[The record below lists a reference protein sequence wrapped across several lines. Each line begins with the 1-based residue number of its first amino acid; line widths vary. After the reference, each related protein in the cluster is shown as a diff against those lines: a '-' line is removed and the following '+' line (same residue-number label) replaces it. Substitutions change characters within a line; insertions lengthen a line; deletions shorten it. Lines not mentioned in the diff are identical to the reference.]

1 MKTNQSILDT
11 IKTAVENLEWNS
23 ETKKQKALNLCI
35 SIFNLYI
42 YEGGDFNTY
51 KELSKEYF
59 ISIIKTMNYVY
70 EIKNNLVNNGILEV
84 YTNNQGIESYDIKG
98 KAKGYRFNQ
107 SLING
112 QYNQVV
118 LSGTKLNNQVVL
130 SGTKLNLQDQSFN
143 NLSSLINL
151 PYHICGTKLETSV
164 KSILNRLYI
173 KPEINDYISNFNITR
188 SDIKVNN
195 EIVDE
200 YVKIVFDNNTYR
212 YKLENALKQAEEN
225 GLDLIQYKDKCYI
238 DSIELFLIRKTND
251 LRLIYRKSKFD
262 IENKIFRVSRNQ
274 TNMRL
279 DYNLTNMKSSLLN
292 YIELDGEELVELDI
306 ANAQFSILAFI
317 TNNLDKDFIEQSQ
330 NGTLYNTI
338 SKDKWFRVAFDKIKS
353 EQNNVRDLYPQT
365 MEFIDNYKKENGY
378 KSFSNL
384 LQRTESLIMIDGLLN
399 RLLDKGYDILPIHD
413 AIRVKKSQV
422 EEVKNEIEL
431 FFNEINFKCLLRIKI
446 KESKVFTKEIINYKN
461 FKNVE
466 IDKVSTDDKKLFISM
481 INALKKDSIEPSEDI
496 FYDLNLWKKEK
507 TWYLYTK
514 WRKNNPYQ
522 INEN

>member
-1 MKTNQSILDT
+1 
-11 IKTAVENLEWNS
+11 
-23 ETKKQKALNLCI
+23 
-35 SIFNLYI
+35 
-42 YEGGDFNTY
+42 
-51 KELSKEYF
+51 
-59 ISIIKTMNYVY
+59 
-70 EIKNNLVNNGILEV
+70 
-84 YTNNQGIESYDIKG
+84 
-98 KAKGYRFNQ
+98 
-107 SLING
+107 
-112 QYNQVV
+112 
-118 LSGTKLNNQVVL
+118 
-130 SGTKLNLQDQSFN
+130 
-143 NLSSLINL
+143 
-151 PYHICGTKLETSV
+151 
-164 KSILNRLYI
+164 
-173 KPEINDYISNFNITR
+173 
-188 SDIKVNN
+188 
-195 EIVDE
+195 
-200 YVKIVFDNNTYR
+200 
-212 YKLENALKQAEEN
+212 
-225 GLDLIQYKDKCYI
+225 
-238 DSIELFLIRKTND
+238 
-251 LRLIYRKSKFD
+251 
-262 IENKIFRVSRNQ
+262 
-274 TNMRL
+274 MRL

-338 SKDKWFRVAFDKIKS
+338 STDKWFRVAFDKIKS